1 MSIDSKA
8 TMSVMSHA
16 MPEPAPGTLV
26 INKTGLAHT
35 LDAGLGAR
43 LRIGLIELATDQTS
57 EHEFRRLFQLPG
69 VDFYVSRIWND
80 ATITPASLA
89 EMVRDIETCAR
100 LILPGV
106 RLDVMGFTCTS
117 GAMVIGEDKVF
128 SLIRAVRPALPC
140 TSPITAAMAGITAL
154 GLKRIALLTP
164 YVQSINDMMRGYIEA
179 RGVAVPV
186 MGSFNN
192 SNDDEVARISLE
204 STRAAAIDLGKSQHV
219 DGIFVSCTSIRT
231 IDIIREVEEAI
242 GKPVIASNPA
252 QAWHLLR
259 LGNLRDKLSQW
270 GRLFSI

>member
-1 MSIDSKA
+1 
-8 TMSVMSHA
+8 
-16 MPEPAPGTLV
+16 
-26 INKTGLAHT
+26 
-35 LDAGLGAR
+35 
-43 LRIGLIELATDQTS
+43 
-57 EHEFRRLFQLPG
+57 
-69 VDFYVSRIWND
+69 
-80 ATITPASLA
+80 
-89 EMVRDIETCAR
+89 
-100 LILPGV
+100 
-106 RLDVMGFTCTS
+106 MGFTCTS

-128 SLIRAVRPALPC
+128 GLMRAVRPALPC

-164 YVQSINDMMRGYIEA
+164 YVQSINDMMRSYIEA

-242 GKPVIASNPA
+242 GKPMIASNPA

>member
-1 MSIDSKA
+1 
-8 TMSVMSHA
+8 MSVMHHA
-16 MPEPAPGTLV
+16 TSQNARGPLIVDKAC
-26 INKTGLAHT
+26 LAHT

-69 VDFYVSRIWND
+69 VDFYVSRIWNE
-80 ATITPASLA
+80 ATITADTLA
-89 EMVRDIETCAR
+89 AMAADIERCAR
-100 LILPGV
+100 VILPNS

-117 GAMVIGEDKVF
+117 GAMVIGEEKVF
-128 SLIRAVRPALPC
+128 SLMRAARPALAC
-140 TSPITAAMAGITAL
+140 TSPITAAMAGMTAL

-164 YVQSINDMMRGYIEA
+164 YVQSINDMLRTYIES

-192 SNDDEVARISLE
+192 SDDDEVARISLE

-231 IDIIREVEEAI
+231 IDIICEVEAAI
-242 GKPVIASNPA
+242 GKPMLASNPA

-259 LGNLRDKLSQW
+259 LGKVKDRMPQW
-270 GRLFSI
+270 GLLFAK